1 MLSPLSLSLT
11 WKWMLWLSMICPVY
25 TLSSPIKP
33 CVPLNDRYSAAD
45 DTALIE
51 RRFTRQIRDPTVESF
66 RHFWQ
71 KCFRSGSST
80 HWGPDIDRGQRSL
93 FNVRNYFTTLH
104 CYHIGWLDHQSPESR
119 IALRAMYSCMRQLLD
134 GSDAEENGLLWFGCW
149 FPMGQV
155 PKIGGFNIT
164 QMEFPEHLYRSRGVE
179 ISWDVWSDSDKN
191 FISLAS
197 LVFIV
202 FLGCLTTVRCDLSIC
217 YGFYLYV

>member
-1 MLSPLSLSLT
+1 MLSPLSLSHLKVNAMAVHDLPNLYIEQSNQT
-11 WKWMLWLSMICPVY
+11 MCPRWMTGTAQQTTQP
-25 TLSSPIKP
+25 LSSGGSRGKSGILLLNPSDTFDRS
-33 CVPLNDRYSAAD
+33 VSEATAPLTEGLTLTGDK
-45 DTALIE
+45 E
-51 RRFTRQIRDPTVESF
+51 V
-66 RHFWQ
+66 
-71 KCFRSGSST
+71 SSMFVIT
-80 HWGPDIDRGQRSL
+80 S
-93 FNVRNYFTTLH
+93 LH

-197 LVFIV
+197 LVSLV
-202 FLGCLTTVRCDLSIC
+202 FLGCLTTVRCDFSIC
-217 YGFYLYV
+217 YGIYLYV